1 MLINNLELIIQI
13 YEKIVLNCDYVQ
25 CHLRYGHFELE
36 LDDKNYKEF
45 KALPKE
51 KQLEQ
56 IKSDGD
62 LIIDSYRI
70 DDYETEG
77 DFKVIE

>member
-1 MLINNLELIIQI
+1 MK
-13 YEKIVLNCDYVQ
+13 KIKLNCEYVQ
-25 CHLRYGHFELE
+25 GHLRYGHFELE
-36 LDDKNYKEF
+36 LDDKDYKEF
-45 KALPKE
+45 KALSKE
-51 KQLEQ
+51 EQLEQ

-62 LIIDSYRI
+62 LIIDSYRV